1 MNVPTAIC
9 QLPTA
14 SFGGHEVNQS
24 KRIWIAVLTALLLA
38 LGVSG
43 CGGKKP
49 KPQPQ
54 TPPPQPKPVTATLA
68 ANPTSI
74 QPGQNSTL
82 TWSTENADNVTLQGN
97 KVDPS
102 GSQTVSPT
110 QSTDYHLVAT
120 GAGGTQDAT
129 ARVTV
134 IPPAQPTTPT
144 TPQSDD
150 EIFNQ
155 NVQDIYFDYDKAD
168 LRPEAQ
174 QALAHAAQVIK
185 QHPNWRVRIEGN
197 CDERGSTEYNLTLG
211 EERANAARQYLQQAG
226 IGTNGLQTISYGK
239 EKPVCTA
246 STDDCWQ
253 KNRHDHFVL
262 LH

>member
-1 MNVPTAIC
+1 MN
-9 QLPTA
+9 QRK
-14 SFGGHEVNQS
+14 NN
-24 KRIWIAVLTALLLA
+24 WIMLVAALLMVV
-38 LGVSG
+38 GIGG

-49 KPQPQ
+49 QPTQ
-54 TPPPQPKPVTATLA
+54 PATPPPQPKPVTATLS
-68 ANPTSI
+68 ANPTNI
-74 QPGQNSTL
+74 QRGQTSTL

-102 GSQTVSPT
+102 GSQTISPT

-120 GAGGTQDAT
+120 GPGGTQDAT

-134 IPPAQPTTPT
+134 SEPPPP
-144 TPQSDD
+144 PNNNPPPPGDD

-168 LRPEAQ
+168 LRPESQ
-174 QALAHAAQVIK
+174 QALARAAQAIK

-197 CDERGSTEYNLTLG
+197 CDDRGSTEYNLTLG
-211 EERANAARQYLQQAG
+211 EERADSAKQYLQSAG
-226 IGTNGLQTISYGK
+226 ITADRLQTISYGK
-239 EKPVCTA
+239 EKPVCSE
-246 STDDCWQ
+246 STEDCWQ